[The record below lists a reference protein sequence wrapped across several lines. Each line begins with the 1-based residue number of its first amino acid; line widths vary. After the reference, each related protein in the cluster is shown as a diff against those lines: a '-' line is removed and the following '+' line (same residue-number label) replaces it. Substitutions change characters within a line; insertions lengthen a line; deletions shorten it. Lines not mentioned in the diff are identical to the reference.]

1 MIKSRFTLPYKNSK
15 PVYTA
20 QRSGTY
26 LIFDKRINK
35 IVYVGYSGYNLYKTL
50 YRHFQSWVDE
60 QYRAVYDK
68 NDTNILVR
76 VIYTTPKR
84 SKQLEKL
91 LIEKYLPRDNQLK
104 ILKYNFTI
112 NDRKLMKNFDNEPLT
127 NNDDLP
133 F

>member
-1 MIKSRFTLPYKNSK
+1 MIKSRFTLPYKNGK
-15 PVYTA
+15 PVFTA
-20 QRSGTY
+20 QRSGAY
-26 LIFDKRINK
+26 LIFDKKINK

-50 YRHFQSWVDE
+50 YRHFQSWVSE
-60 QYRAVYDK
+60 QYRALYNK
-68 NDTNILVR
+68 NNKDILVR

-127 NNDDLP
+127 NNNDLP